1 MSRLGKENLENLSV
15 IYYSVVSFVFVDILQ
30 FARHATRRTREN
42 LMQAKGLSKE

>member
-1 MSRLGKENLENLSV
+1 MSRLGKKNLENLDV
-15 IYYSVVSFVFVDILQ
+15 IYSVVSFVFVDILQ

>member
-1 MSRLGKENLENLSV
+1 MSRLGKENLENLHV
-15 IYYSVVSFVFVDILQ
+15 IYSVVSFVFVDILQ